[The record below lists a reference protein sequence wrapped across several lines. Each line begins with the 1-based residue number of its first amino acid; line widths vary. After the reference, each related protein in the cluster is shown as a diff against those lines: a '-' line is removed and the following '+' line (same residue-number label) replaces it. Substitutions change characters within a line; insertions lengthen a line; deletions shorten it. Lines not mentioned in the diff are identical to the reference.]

1 MDSRLLRRCCF
12 LLGEREDFA
21 MKNLKERSKEILG
34 NRNNKSDVE
43 IKRGN
48 SQIVVYDFIPT
59 AGFIKICSEH
69 DDLTLFS
76 TSSKKENTTRHEDEK
91 NNNSSN
97 NNTNHL
103 IVNVN

>member
-1 MDSRLLRRCCF
+1 
-12 LLGEREDFA
+12 

-34 NRNNKSDVE
+34 NRNNKSVLSEDVQ

-48 SQIVVYDFIPT
+48 SQIVVYDFIPM
-59 AGFIKICSEH
+59 AGFIKICSEL